1 MSKKEETQ
9 IQLVSHRALQD
20 LDRSAKNRSPGT
32 PGGAALISSRGTER
46 SKFLIKGT
54 TKYHPE
60 TSLDNTLME
69 GSITKNFRGGESR
82 DRSGVN
88 LDKLKEKRWRRKLA
102 SNRKSL
108 ESGNVW

>member
-1 MSKKEETQ
+1 M
-9 IQLVSHRALQD
+9 
-20 LDRSAKNRSPGT
+20 
-32 PGGAALISSRGTER
+32 ISSRGTER

-54 TKYHPE
+54 TKFQPE
-60 TSLDNTLME
+60 SSVNDTMIDS
-69 GSITKNFRGGESR
+69 SITKNGRGGESR

-108 ESGNVW
+108 ESGNVWQ